1 MEPSTSQQQS
11 VDDPDLNCRLIQGL
25 NRDCLIHILQYLK
38 TPDLHTVGGMN
49 EIFKQIIVDDG
60 IIQKHRVNFRQLLR
74 RGNSIAEFFE
84 RYGLNIRRFYY
95 NRGRHNDPRDSFQS
109 LIQLITRHCSI
120 DQLRDVSIIFEEN
133 FRRIDLP
140 LHFQRVEKFSFENML
155 NGTVLLSVPLA
166 ESLRCFQLH
175 DVNLNLNFN
184 WTALKNLAELDLD
197 TVRGIDEQNFIE
209 FLHQRPNIMDF
220 RQTATFTNSAQDIF
234 DAIGRNC
241 GKRIQVFRDK
251 SRYLPRPSTFYAF
264 LSLFENV
271 KDVYVSSFNIC
282 GADLIDPIKRLA
294 EMNTV
299 EKLGII
305 VSSANE
311 TGCAFQQGPN
321 YGELHMQSFGHLKTI
336 TVCTHDVS
344 KSNHIDVCSPMKI
357 FTVYSSQ
364 ILSNIEKLIILP
376 MNCGAKW
383 NWNFIQFA
391 PKLRQLVFDQ
401 YEPTPNQAANILSM
415 LASILENRN
424 HGEANSDVI
433 ELKLR
438 DIASLEVFCELN
450 RNENIK
456 LAKINWTRD
465 ISENY

>member
-1 MEPSTSQQQS
+1 MEPSTSQQKL
-11 VDDPDLNCRLIQGL
+11 DDPDLNCRLICGL
-25 NRDCLIHILQYLK
+25 NRDCLIHIFQYLN
-38 TPDLHTVGGMN
+38 TPDLYTIGGMN
-49 EIFKQIIVDDG
+49 EFFKQIIIDDN
-60 IIQKHRVNFRQLLR
+60 IIQKHRVNFRQLLH

-84 RYGLNIRRFYY
+84 RYGSYIRRFYY
-95 NRGRHNDPRDSFQS
+95 NRGKYNDPIDSFQS

-120 DQLRDVSIIFEEN
+120 DQLKDVSIIFEEN

-140 LHFQRVEKFSFENML
+140 LHFQRVENFTFENML

-166 ESLRCFQLH
+166 ESLRYLQLH

-184 WTALKNLAELDLD
+184 WIELKNLKALDLD

-209 FLHQRPNIMDF
+209 FLNQPTNIKEF

-234 DAIGRNC
+234 EAMAKNC
-241 GKRIQVFRDK
+241 GNRIQVFRDK
-251 SRYLPRPSTFYAF
+251 NRYLPRPLTFYGF
-264 LSLFENV
+264 LSSFKNV
-271 KDVYVSSFNIC
+271 KDVYVSSFNVC

-294 EMNTV
+294 EINTL

-305 VSSANE
+305 VSSMNE

-321 YGELHMQSFGHLKTI
+321 YGELHMRSFGHLKTI
-336 TVCTHDVS
+336 TIRTHDVS
-344 KSNHIDVCSPMKI
+344 KSNHIDMCEPMKI

-364 ILSNIEKLIILP
+364 ILLNVEKLIILP

-401 YEPTPNQAANILSM
+401 FEPTPNQAAKILSM

-424 HGEANSDVI
+424 SGEINSDVI

-438 DIASLEVFCELN
+438 DIASLEVFYELN
-450 RNENIK
+450 HNENIK